1 MLAQLVASWQAAGED
16 QEVSQDVLSRPEAVL
31 SRSEAVL
38 TRCEDKQFKN
48 TTQFENAELFCSL
61 CQSGPLILD
70 VLDDLIYSTN
80 TRMIYAAYTH
90 THTHTHVYNCLKFR
104 LNIH

>member
-1 MLAQLVASWQAAGED
+1 MLAQLVESWQAAGED

-31 SRSEAVL
+31 SWSEAVL

-48 TTQFENAELFCSL
+48 TTQFENAERFCSL

-70 VLDDLIYSTN
+70 VLDDLIIQHKHTDDLCS
-80 TRMIYAAYTH
+80 IHTH
-90 THTHTHVYNCLKFR
+90 THTHTHMYIIV
-104 LNIH
+104 

>member
-1 MLAQLVASWQAAGED
+1 MLAQLVASWQAPGED
-16 QEVSQDVLSRPEAVL
+16 HEVSQDVLSRPEAVL

-38 TRCEDKQFKN
+38 RCEDKQFKN

-70 VLDDLIYSTN
+70 VLDDLI
-80 TRMIYAAYTH
+80 
-90 THTHTHVYNCLKFR
+90 K
-104 LNIH
+104 